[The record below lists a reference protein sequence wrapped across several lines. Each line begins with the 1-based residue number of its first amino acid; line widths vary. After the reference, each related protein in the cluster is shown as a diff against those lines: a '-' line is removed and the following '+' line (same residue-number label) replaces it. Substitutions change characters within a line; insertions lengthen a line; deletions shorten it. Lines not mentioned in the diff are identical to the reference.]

1 MDRRAEHPG
10 SCRLVRRPRALQKSR
25 TFEHTRSAGPV
36 VHGAAPPQQ
45 VWQRSPPCRDTLRR
59 MHQSFVQVW
68 TAAERPIP
76 GRLVRD
82 LYARVGWWPERSEKD
97 IARVLVRGVA
107 IAAWDDERLVGFARA
122 VSDGRFRAYIE
133 DVVVH
138 EHYRRQGVAMDLLE
152 RLLDELG
159 TIDVVSLFC
168 DPRLAPLYER
178 AGFEPT
184 RQLVLHRERPSPE
197 TV

>member
-1 MDRRAEHPG
+1 
-10 SCRLVRRPRALQKSR
+10 
-25 TFEHTRSAGPV
+25 
-36 VHGAAPPQQ
+36 
-45 VWQRSPPCRDTLRR
+45 
-59 MHQSFVQVW
+59 MHESFVQVR

-76 GRLVRD
+76 ARLVRD
-82 LYARVGWWPERSEKD
+82 LYARVGWWPERSEQD
-97 IARVLVRGVA
+97 IAGVLVRGVA
-107 IAAWDDERLVGFARA
+107 VAAWDDERLVGFARA

-168 DPRLAPLYER
+168 NPRLGPLYER

-184 RQLVLHRERPSPE
+184 RQLVLHWERPSPE

>member
-1 MDRRAEHPG
+1 
-10 SCRLVRRPRALQKSR
+10 
-25 TFEHTRSAGPV
+25 
-36 VHGAAPPQQ
+36 
-45 VWQRSPPCRDTLRR
+45 
-59 MHQSFVQVW
+59 MHQSFVEVR

-76 GRLVRD
+76 ARLVRD
-82 LYARVGWWPERSEKD
+82 LYAQVGWWPERSEAD
-97 IARVLVRGVA
+97 IAGMLVRGVA
-107 IAAWDDERLVGFARA
+107 VAAWDDDRLVGFARA

-138 EHYRRQGVAMDLLE
+138 EHYRRQGVATDLLE

-159 TIDVVSLFC
+159 AIDVVSLFC
-168 DPRLAPLYER
+168 HPVLAPLYEP

-184 RQLVLHRERPSPE
+184 RQLVLHRKRPSTE